1 MDVRGPG
8 RQREQA
14 TLWAGHEPPPP
25 RIVAAGCHGIARHRD
40 VGWEGQSRLGAPGDP
55 TPRGPGAG
63 RAAEAPRAERTSG
76 RERRAVSRDHAVM
89 HAPPLCSV
97 VVLGVLPTPPVAL
110 PSRPFG
116 SPPSRCRASF
126 GAGATVLS

>member
-1 MDVRGPG
+1 MGLRDTGG
-8 RQREQA
+8 Q
-14 TLWAGHEPPPP
+14 
-25 RIVAAGCHGIARHRD
+25 RD

-76 RERRAVSRDHAVM
+76 RGRRAVSRDHAVM
-89 HAPPLCSV
+89 HAPPPLLCGSV
-97 VVLGVLPTPPVAL
+97 GVLPTPPVAL